1 MKGEAWPKVRLG
13 EVLRL
18 SLDPHSVEADREYP
32 NLGILSFGRGLFHKP
47 PISGATTS
55 ARTLFRVRTGQFI
68 YSRLFAFE
76 GAYGLV
82 TPDFDGHFVSNEF
95 PTFDADP
102 TRLLPEF
109 VHAYFRRRDAWQ
121 VVAMQTT
128 GMGNRRQRVQ
138 PERLLAHEIPLPP
151 LAEQRRVV
159 RRIAHVETE
168 LRRAEALHAEASHQV
183 SALTQSFVIELRR
196 SLTAPERPLE
206 DVCEILDRLRKPVNS
221 SERASRP
228 GSVPYYGAG
237 GQIGCIDE
245 FLFDE
250 PLLIL
255 AEDGGPF
262 DWRCAYLID
271 GKSWVNNHAHVL
283 RGTSV
288 SNVWLGWMLRSTDL
302 QPYLSGS
309 TRSKLPQGPMRRIP
323 IPTPVIS
330 EQEQLCARIAEID
343 SRAAHI
349 EQIHAQCADE
359 LAVLLPAVLDRAFR
373 GEL

>member
-1 MKGEAWPKVRLG
+1 MKGGAWPKVRLG

-82 TPDFDGHFVSNEF
+82 TSDFDEHFVSNEF

-102 TRLLPEF
+102 ARLLPEF
-109 VHAYFRRRDAWQ
+109 VHAYFRRRAVWH

-151 LAEQRRVV
+151 LTEQQRVV
-159 RRIAHVETE
+159 SLLRTIERLVEEAVELNSQVIA
-168 LRRAEALHAEASHQV
+168 
-183 SALTQSFVIELRR
+183 
-196 SLTAPERPLE
+196 
-206 DVCEILDRLRKPVNS
+206 
-221 SERASRP
+221 
-228 GSVPYYGAG
+228 
-237 GQIGCIDE
+237 
-245 FLFDE
+245 
-250 PLLIL
+250 
-255 AEDGGPF
+255 
-262 DWRCAYLID
+262 
-271 GKSWVNNHAHVL
+271 
-283 RGTSV
+283 
-288 SNVWLGWMLRSTDL
+288 
-302 QPYLSGS
+302 
-309 TRSKLPQGPMRRIP
+309 
-323 IPTPVIS
+323 
-330 EQEQLCARIAEID
+330 
-343 SRAAHI
+343 
-349 EQIHAQCADE
+349 
-359 LAVLLPAVLDRAFR
+359 LLPAVLDRAFR